1 MWQRVL
7 ILSFSLLIQSWTLAV
22 AETAH
27 MFTFKSIDGEP
38 IALSEYTGKAILV
51 VNTASR
57 CGFTQQYNG
66 LQSLWEKY
74 RDNGL
79 VVIGVPSN
87 DFGGQE
93 PGTEK
98 QIKEFCQV
106 NFNISFPMTEKTKV
120 KGEQA
125 HPFFSW
131 ATEEL
136 GSLSKPR
143 WNFYKFLINKQGKA
157 VDWFASSTSPSSPKL
172 ISAIEKVLSEHD

>member
-1 MWQRVL
+1 
-7 ILSFSLLIQSWTLAV
+7 
-22 AETAH
+22 

-93 PGTEK
+93 PGTPEAIT
-98 QIKEFCQV
+98 QFVSQFGV
-106 NFNISFPMTEKTKV
+106 TFPMMEKTDV
-120 KGEQA
+120 KEGGA
-125 HPFFSW
+125 HPIYKIMNKDD
-131 ATEEL
+131 L
-136 GSLSKPR
+136 VK
-143 WNFYKFLINKQGKA
+143 WNFGKFLVNSEGK
-157 VDWFASSTSPSSPKL
+157 VVKNY
-172 ISAIEKVLSEHD
+172 

>member
-98 QIKEFCQV
+98 E
-106 NFNISFPMTEKTKV
+106 P
-120 KGEQA
+120 
-125 HPFFSW
+125 
-131 ATEEL
+131 ATRRVLFYQRCGCVSAGVAVTAVCREAAKQNRSACAFTS
-136 GSLSKPR
+136 GAPADHDNRRRGRPVIPDAPR
-143 WNFYKFLINKQGKA
+143 
-157 VDWFASSTSPSSPKL
+157 
-172 ISAIEKVLSEHD
+172 

>member
-7 ILSFSLLIQSWTLAV
+7 IFSFSLLIQSWTLAV

-38 IALSEYTGKAILV
+38 SARSEYTGKAILV

-98 QIKEFCQV
+98 EIKEFCKV
-106 NFNISFPMTEKTKV
+106 NFNISFPMTEKNKSQRGT
-120 KGEQA
+120 GA
-125 HPFFSW
+125 PI
-131 ATEEL
+131 
-136 GSLSKPR
+136 
-143 WNFYKFLINKQGKA
+143 FLVGNRRTWQL
-157 VDWFASSTSPSSPKL
+157 V
-172 ISAIEKVLSEHD
+172 